1 MAEEEEGGELRRFLL
16 EQYPVRGHWVQL
28 GQAWPDMRAY
38 RDYPAVVQALL
49 GEAATAAVLLAATLK
64 FDGQLTLQLSGN
76 GRMKLLVAQ
85 CSRDFQVRAV
95 AHHDLEDHEF
105 VPFDELI
112 GDGRLVVSLDS
123 DRGGARY
130 QGVVQLEGR
139 GLAECLEKYF
149 AESEQLPTRLVLY
162 ADAERAAG
170 FLLQKL
176 PAASEGGEAEAARA
190 EEVWEELQLGLE
202 SLQTGTL
209 SQGTVEA
216 AIREVFGPH
225 DCRLFEADDVTF
237 GCRCS
242 AERVGEVLRTLGEP
256 EAREVLK
263 EQGAITVTCEFCAR
277 PYRFD
282 AVDVERLFAPAVVVS
297 PGTGAIN

>member
-1 MAEEEEGGELRRFLL
+1 MAEEEEPGELRRFLL
-16 EQYPVRGHWVQL
+16 DAYPVRGHWVQL
-28 GQAWPDMRAY
+28 GEAWPAMRAY
-38 RDYPAVVQALL
+38 RDYPAVVQTLL

-76 GRMKLLVAQ
+76 GRMRLLVAQ
-85 CSRDFQVRAV
+85 CGRDFEVRAV
-95 AHHDLEDHEF
+95 AHHDLERNEF

-112 GDGRLVVSLDS
+112 GDGQLVVTLDS
-123 DRGGARY
+123 QPGGARY

-149 AESEQLPTRLVLY
+149 AESEQLPTRLLLY
-162 ADAERAAG
+162 ADAGRAAG
-170 FLLQKL
+170 LLLQKL

-190 EEVWEELQLGLE
+190 EQVWEELQAGLE
-202 SLQTGTL
+202 GLQTEVL
-209 SQGTVEA
+209 SEGTVEE
-216 AIREVFGPH
+216 AIHEVFGPH
-225 DCRLFEADDVTF
+225 DCRLFEGDEVRF
-237 GCRCS
+237 GCRCNVQ
-242 AERVGEVLRTLGEP
+242 RVGEVLRSLGEHD
-256 EAREVLK
+256 ARELLQ

-282 AVDVERLFAPAVVVS
+282 AIDVERLFAPAEAVT

>member
-1 MAEEEEGGELRRFLL
+1 MAEEQGAGELRRFLL

-28 GQAWPDMRAY
+28 GEAWPAMRAY
-38 RDYPAVVQALL
+38 RDYPTVVQTLL

-76 GRMKLLVAQ
+76 GRMRLLVAQ
-85 CSRDFQVRAV
+85 CGRDFEVRAV
-95 AHHDLEDHEF
+95 AHHDLEGNEF
-105 VPFDELI
+105 VAFDDLI
-112 GDGRLVVSLDS
+112 GDGQLVVTLDS
-123 DRGGARY
+123 ERGARY

-149 AESEQLPTRLVLY
+149 AESEQLPTRVVLY

-170 FLLQKL
+170 LLLQKL

-190 EEVWEELQLGLE
+190 EEVWEELQAGLE
-202 SLQTGTL
+202 GLQTEVL
-209 SQGTVEA
+209 SEGSVEE
-216 AIREVFGPH
+216 AIHAVFGPH
-225 DCRLFEADDVTF
+225 DCRLFEADEVSF
-237 GCRCS
+237 GCRCNVR
-242 AERVGEVLRTLGEP
+242 RVGDVLRSLGEH
-256 EAREVLK
+256 EARAVLK

-282 AVDVERLFAPAVVVS
+282 VIDVERLFAPAEVVI